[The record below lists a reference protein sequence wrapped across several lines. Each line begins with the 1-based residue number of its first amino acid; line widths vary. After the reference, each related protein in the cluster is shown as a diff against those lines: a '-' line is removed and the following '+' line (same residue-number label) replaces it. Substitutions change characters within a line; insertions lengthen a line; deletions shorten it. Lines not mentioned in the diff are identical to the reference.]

1 MDESVLRQKL
11 ERFFEYAGADVD
23 RAEELYHEDAVLEF
37 PQSGER
43 FEGRDK
49 FTEWRSQYPVERA
62 DMQYRIRRVT
72 VRGDF
77 TVVEMSASY
86 DRGATWVHGVQ
97 LLDWRGDKVAEEQGH
112 TAIWAGAKLAA
123 GDAGSGTIC
132 HQGDVWFGNR
142 DADAVGMSAGQ
153 DCADRRHDCRR
164 PTGPAPRSAL

>member
-43 FEGRDK
+43 FEGRDR

-62 DMQYRIRRVT
+62 DMHYRIRRVT
-72 VRGDF
+72 VREDF

-97 LLDWRGDKVAEEQGH
+97 LLDWRGDKVARERIYVAEV
-112 TAIWAGAKLAA
+112 W
-123 GDAGSGTIC
+123 DAPEWRAHWRSPTP
-132 HQGDVWFGNR
+132 
-142 DADAVGMSAGQ
+142 AD
-153 DCADRRHDCRR
+153 
-164 PTGPAPRSAL
+164 

>member
-1 MDESVLRQKL
+1 MDESVLRQKV

-43 FEGRDK
+43 FEGRDR

-62 DMQYRIRRVT
+62 EMRYRIRRVT
-72 VRGDF
+72 VREDF

-97 LLDWRGDKVAEEQGH
+97 LLDWRGDKVARER
-112 TAIWAGAKLAA
+112 IY
-123 GDAGSGTIC
+123 
-132 HQGDVWFGNR
+132 V
-142 DADAVGMSAGQ
+142 ADAWEAPEWRAPWRS
-153 DCADRRHDCRR
+153 
-164 PTGPAPRSAL
+164 PTPGE

>member
-43 FEGRDK
+43 FEGRDT
-49 FTEWRSQYPVERA
+49 FTEWRSHYPVERA
-62 DMQYRIRRVT
+62 DMHYRIRWVT
-72 VRGDF
+72 VREDF

-97 LLDWRGDKVAEEQGH
+97 LPDWRGDKVAGER
-112 TAIWAGAKLAA
+112 IY
-123 GDAGSGTIC
+123 
-132 HQGDVWFGNR
+132 V
-142 DADAVGMSAGQ
+142 ADAWDAPEWRAPWRG
-153 DCADRRHDCRR
+153 
-164 PTGPAPRSAL
+164 PTAAE

>member
-1 MDESVLRQKL
+1 MDESVLRQKV

-43 FEGRDK
+43 FEGRDR

-62 DMQYRIRRVT
+62 EMRYRIRRVT
-72 VRGDF
+72 VREDF

-97 LLDWRGDKVAEEQGH
+97 LLDWRGDKVARER
-112 TAIWAGAKLAA
+112 IY
-123 GDAGSGTIC
+123 
-132 HQGDVWFGNR
+132 V
-142 DADAVGMSAGQ
+142 ADAWKAPEWRAPGRS
-153 DCADRRHDCRR
+153 
-164 PTGPAPRSAL
+164 PTPAE

>member
-1 MDESVLRQKL
+1 MDESVLRQKV

-43 FEGRDK
+43 FEGRDR

-62 DMQYRIRRVT
+62 EMRYRIRRVT
-72 VRGDF
+72 VREDF

-97 LLDWRGDKVAEEQGH
+97 LLDWRGDKVARERIY
-112 TAIWAGAKLAA
+112 A
-123 GDAGSGTIC
+123 
-132 HQGDVWFGNR
+132 
-142 DADAVGMSAGQ
+142 ADAWKAPEWRAPWRS
-153 DCADRRHDCRR
+153 
-164 PTGPAPRSAL
+164 PTPAE

>member
-97 LLDWRGDKVAEEQGH
+97 LLDWRGDKVARERIYVADG
-112 TAIWAGAKLAA
+112 W
-123 GDAGSGTIC
+123 DAPEWRAPWRSST
-132 HQGDVWFGNR
+132 
-142 DADAVGMSAGQ
+142 
-153 DCADRRHDCRR
+153 
-164 PTGPAPRSAL
+164 PAE